1 MPIPHCLGSSAPI
14 VGGAPRLTTN
24 EQDRRICP
32 IPSKAPPATI
42 LEIVSEPCGKTPVLH
57 GNEESEMSPSPY
69 RPGQQPPPV
78 PEPNRTP
85 RPIEEP
91 EPEDL
96 PDEKRTPNPDEVRE
110 PPIHTHPIIWVTG
123 YGRSQ
128 FGPYAP
134 SL

>member
-1 MPIPHCLGSSAPI
+1 MDLFRFRLG
-14 VGGAPRLTTN
+14 GFPRRQGFCDN
-24 EQDRRICP
+24 AGIRPSRARRICP

-42 LEIVSEPCGKTPVLH
+42 LENFSEPCGKTPVLH

-69 RPGQQPPPV
+69 RPGEQPPPV

-110 PPIHTHPIIWVTG
+110 PPIHTTP
-123 YGRSQ
+123 S
-128 FGPYAP
+128 FG
-134 SL
+134 